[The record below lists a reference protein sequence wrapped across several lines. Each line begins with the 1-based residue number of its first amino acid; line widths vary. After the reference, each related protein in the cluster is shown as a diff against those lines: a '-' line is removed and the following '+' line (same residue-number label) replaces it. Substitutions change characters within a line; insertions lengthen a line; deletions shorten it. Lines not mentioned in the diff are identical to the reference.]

1 MHRNKSFSPVDGD
14 PEDLLRFGEIIKDL
28 LNTNEPVEE
37 IRTESQGQESE
48 NGRKLKTSR
57 WRAIL
62 VRMVDIWKVEG
73 KVRQGEQEAVHE
85 KVSMVDDSKTDCLML
100 SYLFS

>member
-1 MHRNKSFSPVDGD
+1 MDGD
-14 PEDLLRFGEIIKDL
+14 PEDLLRFCEIIKDL

-62 VRMVDIWKVEG
+62 VRMVDIWKVKG
-73 KVRQGEQEAVHE
+73 KSVKRTRRARSSACNSQHGGR
-85 KVSMVDDSKTDCLML
+85 
-100 SYLFS
+100 

>member
-1 MHRNKSFSPVDGD
+1 MDGD
-14 PEDLLRFGEIIKDL
+14 PEDLLRFCEIIKDL

-48 NGRKLKTSR
+48 NGRKLKISR

-62 VRMVDIWKVEG
+62 VTIMDIWKMKG
-73 KVRQGEQEAVHE
+73 KVRQGQGEQGAVQ
-85 KVSMVDDSKTDCLML
+85 
-100 SYLFS
+100 F

>member
-1 MHRNKSFSPVDGD
+1 MDCV
-14 PEDLLRFGEIIKDL
+14 PEDLLRFCEIIKDL

-73 KVRQGEQEAVHE
+73 KVRQGKQGAGHVI
-85 KVSMVDDSKTDCLML
+85 VRMVDESKTDCLIL
-100 SYLFS
+100 PAQLKGN